1 MEEMDVAPSV
11 DLLESMRSVGYSL
24 EAAVADLVDNSI
36 SAGARRI
43 EIDLEPITA
52 SHVAILDDGAGMSPT
67 EAIAA
72 LRLAGSTGERTATD
86 LGRFGLGLKTASL
99 SQARC
104 LTVVTKQHGET
115 SGLRWD
121 IDHVKR
127 TGRWSLLRLSA
138 AEIADAPWA
147 TRLQDRESGT
157 LVIWTDLDLLI
168 GDAADASEMMRQR
181 VAPLIESLALVFH
194 RYMKRRVSSIQIVV
208 NGNLVVPVDPFLT
221 SNPRTQTS
229 PTQHIAIG
237 GSQVSVTAHTL
248 PHVSGLTPEGV
259 CPGFG

>member
-43 EIDLEPITA
+43 EIDLEPVTA

-67 EAIAA
+67 EALAA
-72 LRLAGSTGERTATD
+72 LRLAGSAGERAATD

-104 LTVVTKQHGET
+104 LTVITKQHGET
-115 SGLRWD
+115 TGLRWD

-127 TGRWSLLRLSA
+127 TG
-138 AEIADAPWA
+138 D
-147 TRLQDRESGT
+147 
-157 LVIWTDLDLLI
+157 
-168 GDAADASEMMRQR
+168 
-181 VAPLIESLALVFH
+181 
-194 RYMKRRVSSIQIVV
+194 
-208 NGNLVVPVDPFLT
+208 
-221 SNPRTQTS
+221 
-229 PTQHIAIG
+229 
-237 GSQVSVTAHTL
+237 
-248 PHVSGLTPEGV
+248 GV
-259 CPGFG
+259 CSDCRPPR